1 MAVGNAAYDELSKPE
16 FLEHVNT
23 VANHLGQALES
34 LKDRHPDLVVA
45 VTGKGLLRG
54 IKLKI
59 DPKVIQAK
67 LRDRKVLVG
76 VAGDNVLRLAPP
88 LVISEAEVRQA
99 VDAIDAALAAQMA
112 EAGA

>member
-1 MAVGNAAYDELSKPE
+1 MAVGNACYDELSKPA
-16 FLEHVNT
+16 FLERVNT
-23 VANHLGQALES
+23 VANHLTQALEG

-54 IKLKI
+54 LKLKV
-59 DPKVIQAK
+59 DPKPLQGA

-88 LVISEAEVRQA
+88 LIISEEEIRHAI
-99 VDAIDAALAAQMA
+99 DAIDRVFAAQMTQ
-112 EAGA
+112 AGA